1 MNKYLAKALKKINAF
16 KFLNFNKTIRIGD
29 KKFIVPV
36 SDNIGYSNLNTSEPW
51 MIDVL
56 KIVLPL
62 GDTNFV
68 DIGVNIGQTLLKLKS
83 LSSNIKYVGFEPNP
97 FCVNYVYKLIDR
109 NRFENTIIVP
119 VGISNKTEV
128 GVLNFLDDS
137 KANSS
142 ASIIADFRKSHVTK
156 RKEFIPLFD
165 FEDLK
170 DKMKLDIISI
180 LKIDV
185 EGAELEVITSFR
197 KELAKNETIVLLEIL
212 PAYNA
217 QNTFRIERQNKIQ
230 DILFDLNY
238 SIFRVIKKNDL
249 LVNLEEVK
257 EIEIH
262 SNIDWCDYVIVP
274 KTKVDKFK
282 VYSKQLLK
290 N

>member
-1 MNKYLAKALKKINAF
+1 MNKYVSKVLKKVNAF

-29 KKFIVPV
+29 KNFIVPV

-97 FCVNYVYKLIDR
+97 FCINYVYKLIDQ
-109 NRFENTIIVP
+109 NSFENTIIVP
-119 VGISNKTEV
+119 VGISNKTEI

-142 ASIIADFRKSHVTK
+142 ASIIPEFRKGHATK
-156 RKEFIPLFD
+156 RKEFIPLFN

-170 DKMKLDIISI
+170 DKINLDVISI

-185 EGAELEVITSFR
+185 EGAELEVITSFK
-197 KELAKNETIVLLEIL
+197 KELAKNETIILLEIL
-212 PAYNA
+212 PAYNE
-217 QNTFRIERQNKIQ
+217 QNSLRIERQNKIQ
-230 DILFDLNY
+230 EILFDLNY

-249 LVNLEEVK
+249 LVNLKEVK

-262 SNIDWCDYVIVP
+262 SDLDLCDYVIVP
-274 KTKVDKFK
+274 KTKIDKFK
-282 VYSKQLLK
+282 DYSKELLK